1 MASLK
6 IGFIFSTPFNLALS
20 LAYYKETAYVLDPLI
35 LQDFSYLIWRPT
47 ASRLLNFDPSFIQTL
62 KPSVCCRLIP
72 NLAPDPLLN
81 IQSRLMRGQIFQMQP
96 PMGSNKEIDF
106 LARMPSGSVYVEM
119 NRLASKASVEIP
131 QAFNESLPVALRRAD
146 HPSSP
151 QQRSHPSK
159 QVEPP
164 GMWTGG
170 RSPQSL
176 SNLRSTKPQALVQSK
191 ASFVLKDYGLARSK
205 RSQFFWSAAK
215 SLRLFTS

>member
-1 MASLK
+1 M
-6 IGFIFSTPFNLALS
+6 F
-20 LAYYKETAYVLDPLI
+20 
-35 LQDFSYLIWRPT
+35 YLIWRPR
-47 ASRLLNFDPSFIQTL
+47 AGCPLNPNPSFVQSL
-62 KPSVCCRLIP
+62 KPSVGCCLIA
-72 NLAPDPLLN
+72 NLAPDPLLS
-81 IQSRLMRGQIFQMQP
+81 IQSRLIRGQIFQMQP
-96 PMGSNKEIDF
+96 PMGSNKQIDF
-106 LARMPSGSVYVEM
+106 LSLVPSGSVH
-119 NRLASKASVEIP
+119 VEINRVSP
-131 QAFNESLPVALRRAD
+131 KALVKMLQAFNESFPVALGRPN
-146 HPSSP
+146 HPSLP

-205 RSQFFWSAAK
+205 RSQFFWGAAK